1 MLSLVFS
8 YFCLTDEPEN
18 LALPFMKKFVQNK
31 SIRYFS
37 SLLLLILLSNSI
49 SAQKGGEAA
58 LRVEPPF
65 WWAGMECSKL
75 QLLVHAKDI
84 SALKAVVNHPGIT
97 IQDQVSVESSNYLF
111 INLLLEKD
119 LKPGSFDLQ
128 FTAKGKVV
136 RSYRY
141 EMKQRVA
148 GSASR
153 KGFTPADVIYLLMP
167 DRFAN
172 GNPANDSMPG
182 MLEKPDRSKP
192 LGRHGGDL
200 AGIRQHL
207 GYISGLG
214 FTALWPNPVLENNNK
229 AQTYHGYAITDF
241 YRVDPRLGTNEEYCE
256 LIADAHAKGLK
267 VIMDMVFNHCGI
279 NHWFINDLP
288 MKNWIHQ
295 FPEYTRSNFRAESV
309 TDLYA
314 SEADRNRM
322 LQGWFDRNMPDLDQR
337 NPFLREYLIQNSI
350 WWIEYSGIDGIR
362 LDTQPYPYKEMM
374 AEWMKR
380 VNAEYPDFTVV
391 GEAWLQ
397 RESMTSYYQKDTG
410 LGDGYNSGIQS
421 VTDFPLYN
429 ATTRAFTENEG
440 WSEGMARLYYVLAQD
455 FLYTKP
461 SYLLTFLDNHDLN
474 RYYNSIG
481 NDLKAMKM
489 ALTFLLTTRGIPQI
503 YYGTELLMDGQEH
516 VNHGEIRKDFPG
528 GWTGDSINAFTPQ
541 GRNSDQNEV
550 FDHLQRLLQWRKK
563 NEAVTQGTLKHF
575 VPEDGV
581 YVYFRMKEEQRVM
594 VVINRNQE
602 EKKLKMT
609 RYAECTGGYSSAFEV
624 LTGRRQSLAE
634 ELVLPA
640 RTALVFEIKK

>member
-1 MLSLVFS
+1 MKISLRPHSLSF
-8 YFCLTDEPEN
+8 
-18 LALPFMKKFVQNK
+18 
-31 SIRYFS
+31 IS
-37 SLLLLILLSNSI
+37 SLFLLILFSGSLV
-49 SAQKGGEAA
+49 AQTRPVNEF
-58 LRVEPPF
+58 RVEPPF
-65 WWAGMECSKL
+65 WWAGMQCSKL
-75 QLLVHAKDI
+75 QLLVHAKDV
-84 SALKAVVNHPGIT
+84 SGLKAVVNYPGIT
-97 IQDQVSVESSNYLF
+97 IQDQVSVENPNYLF
-111 INLLLEKD
+111 INLLLDKD

-128 FTAKGKVV
+128 FMAKGKVV

-141 EMKQRVA
+141 EMKQRLA

-153 KGFTPADVIYLLMP
+153 KGFTPSDVIYLLMP

-200 AGIRQHL
+200 AGIRKHL
-207 GYISGLG
+207 GYISDLG
-214 FTALWPNPVLENNNK
+214 FTALWPNPVLENNNA
-229 AQTYHGYAITDF
+229 AQSYHGYAITDF
-241 YRVDPRLGTNEEYCE
+241 YKVDPRLGTNEEYLE

-288 MKNWIHQ
+288 VKNWIHQ
-295 FPEYTRSNFRAESV
+295 FPQYTRSNFRAESV

-314 SEADRNRM
+314 AEVDRNRM

-374 AEWMKR
+374 AEWTKR
-380 VNAEYPDFTVV
+380 VNAEYPDFTIV

-397 RESMTSYYQKDTG
+397 KESMTSYYQKDTE
-410 LGDGYNSGIQS
+410 LGDGYNSGLHS

-440 WSEGMARLYYVLAQD
+440 WTEGMARLYYVLAQD
-455 FLYTKP
+455 FLYANP

-474 RYYNSIG
+474 RYYNTIG

-528 GWTGDSINAFTPQ
+528 GWPGDSINAFTPQ
-541 GRNSDQNEV
+541 GRTNEQNEV
-550 FDHLQRLLQWRKK
+550 FNHLQRLLQWRKD
-563 NEAVTQGTLKHF
+563 NEVISQGSLKHF

-581 YVYFRMKEEQRVM
+581 YVYFRTKGDQKVM
-594 VVINRNQE
+594 VIINRNPEQKVLKTSRYE
-602 EKKLKMT
+602 ECING
-609 RYAECTGGYSSAFEV
+609 YATAFEV
-624 LTGRRQSLAE
+624 LTGRLVSLSGE
-634 ELVLPA
+634 VVLPA
-640 RTALVFEIKK
+640 RTALVYELKK